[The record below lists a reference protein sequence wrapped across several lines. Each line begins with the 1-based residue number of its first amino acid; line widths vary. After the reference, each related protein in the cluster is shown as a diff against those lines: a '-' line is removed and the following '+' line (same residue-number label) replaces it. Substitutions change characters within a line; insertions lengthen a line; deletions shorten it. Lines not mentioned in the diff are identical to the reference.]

1 MSPRFRLLP
10 LLLPTLLM
18 AGCATVP
25 PAPGQG
31 EFGPERQFAGTLRLG
46 FERQSL
52 NECWLD
58 LTGSAWSDLSRLAPS
73 PALADQRAT
82 YAAEVTLV
90 GRRRDVVNVPAEYLM
105 GQGFG
110 HLRSYPCLVEA
121 SRILAARW
129 P

>member
-1 MSPRFRLLP
+1 MARRISYCLTLLP
-10 LLLPTLLM
+10 ILFS

-31 EFGPERQFAGTLRLG
+31 EFGPEQRFTGALRLG

-52 NECWLD
+52 NECWLE
-58 LTGSAWSDLSRLAPS
+58 LGGSAWADLTRLAPS
-73 PALADQRAT
+73 PALADQQAT

-90 GRRRDVVNVPAEYLM
+90 GRRRAMVNFASDDLM

-110 HLRSYPCLVEA
+110 HLGSYPCLIEA
-121 SRILAARW
+121 SQILAARR